1 MVTQVWPPLSVIW
14 ARVYK
19 DWREEAAP
27 IVHVALLP
35 GGRAQGWAAA
45 IPSKPEG
52 SSHHMYM
59 VRWVPHSVHL
69 TAFKATEAFHAG
81 EPDGCGSVSDRSMTG
96 RMMDGTT
103 AERSCPDR
111 VSGSVQRVMPRSI
124 VMMRGS

>member
-27 IVHVALLP
+27 SVHVALLP

-69 TAFKATEAFHAG
+69 TAFKAVAAG
-81 EPDGCGSVSDRSMTG
+81 VPRC
-96 RMMDGTT
+96 
-103 AERSCPDR
+103 AERQT
-111 VSGSVQRVMPRSI
+111 GL
-124 VMMRGS
+124 